1 MIKAASVTM
10 EEMNDRITISLN
22 MMASLIEMT
31 SLSSD
36 HAELNN
42 TTVNWLKR
50 IRPIFEQSSSMYEQT
65 KFDLEE
71 NLQSKVITL
80 NVEVEEMFPR

>member
-1 MIKAASVTM
+1 MLEAASITM

-31 SLSSD
+31 SLSAD

-50 IRPIFEQSSSMYEQT
+50 IRPIFEQSSSMYEQM

-71 NLQSKVITL
+71 NLQSKVMILSTQ
-80 NVEVEEMFPR
+80 VEEMFPR